1 MPGMC
6 GWEMNTSE
14 DMEKRYVAALEKQ
27 LQEEKMVT
35 FKLSQQ
41 NETMLQL
48 LVETKK
54 MHLRYEDNRDW
65 LERRDKI
72 IRGDITP

>member
-1 MPGMC
+1 
-6 GWEMNTSE
+6 MNTSE

-41 NETMLQL
+41 IE
-48 LVETKK
+48 KK
-54 MHLRYEDNRDW
+54 DAALKECLKFFESEGMDGMKQTVKDALDR
-65 LERRDKI
+65 
-72 IRGDITP
+72 